1 MKHYIFISFIF
12 LLMSSCSVFSGA
24 KTLSVDQY
32 TQWYAKEKSVLTSS
46 QDVNSI
52 QYELSYVPYEFQ
64 VGYAL
69 TQGDLR
75 LEEAKGMQGDF
86 SKEHTFRLTMV
97 LPMQGKDVYSYNQ
110 NSKYSKEQKM
120 LYYLNDLKKD
130 VFLINTSGDTLSCV
144 NALLEPGISN
154 MNVATFLFDFNQLE
168 RNEIKELIFH
178 DKLVSEQMVAFDL
191 STMNLTRIPKLS
203 LKGYGK

>member
-1 MKHYIFISFIF
+1 M
-12 LLMSSCSVFSGA
+12 SCSVLSRS
-24 KTLSVDQY
+24 KSLSVDDY
-32 TQWYAKEKSVLTSS
+32 TQWYSKEKSVLTTHLE
-46 QDVNSI
+46 VGSI
-52 QYELSYVPYEFQ
+52 QYELTYVPYEFQ

-69 TQGDLR
+69 KQGDLKI
-75 LEEAKGMQGDF
+75 EEAKGMQNDF
-86 SKEHTFRLTMV
+86 TKEHTFKLTMV
-97 LPMQGKDVYSYNQ
+97 LPTQGKDIYTFNQ
-110 NSKYSKEQKM
+110 KSQFSKEQKM

-130 VFLINTSGDTLSCV
+130 VYLINKNGDTLSCI

-154 MNVATFLFDFNQLE
+154 MNVATFLLDFNKLE

-178 DKLVSEQMVAFDL
+178 DKLVSEQLVAFDL

>member
-1 MKHYIFISFIF
+1 
-12 LLMSSCSVFSGA
+12 MSCGI
-24 KTLSVDQY
+24 LSRSKSLNVDDY
-32 TQWYAKEKSVLTSS
+32 TQWYAKDKSVLSTN
-46 QDVNSI
+46 QEVNTI

-69 TQGDLR
+69 KQGDLT

-86 SKEHTFRLTMV
+86 LYEHTFKLSLV
-97 LPMQGKDVYSYNQ
+97 LPTQGKDIYSYNQ
-110 NSKYSKEQKM
+110 NSQLSKEQKM

-130 VFLINTSGDTLSCV
+130 VYLISKSGDTLSCL

-154 MNVATFLFDFNQLE
+154 MNVATFLFDFNKLE
-168 RNEIKELIFH
+168 RNEIKELIFN
-178 DKLVSEQMVAFDL
+178 DKLVSEQKVAFDL

>member
-1 MKHYIFISFIF
+1 M
-12 LLMSSCSVFSGA
+12 SCSVLSRS
-24 KTLSVDQY
+24 KSLSVDDY
-32 TQWYAKEKSVLTSS
+32 TQWYAKEKSVLTTQLEVS
-46 QDVNSI
+46 SI

-69 TQGDLR
+69 KQGDLKI
-75 LEEAKGMQGDF
+75 EEAKGMQSDF
-86 SKEHTFRLTMV
+86 TKDHTFKLTMV
-97 LPMQGKDVYSYNQ
+97 LPTQGKDIYTFNQ
-110 NSKYSKEQKM
+110 TSQFSKEQKM

-130 VFLINTSGDTLSCV
+130 VFLISKSGDTLSCA

-154 MNVATFLFDFNQLE
+154 MNVATFLFDFNKLE

>member
-1 MKHYIFISFIF
+1 M
-12 LLMSSCSVFSGA
+12 SCSVLSRS
-24 KTLSVDQY
+24 KSLSVDDY
-32 TQWYAKEKSVLTSS
+32 TQWYSKEKSVLNTHLEVS
-46 QDVNSI
+46 SI
-52 QYELSYVPYEFQ
+52 QYELTYVPYEFQ

-69 TQGDLR
+69 KQGDLKI
-75 LEEAKGMQGDF
+75 EEAKGMQNDF
-86 SKEHTFRLTMV
+86 TKEHTFKLTMV
-97 LPMQGKDVYSYNQ
+97 LPTQGKDIYTFNQ
-110 NSKYSKEQKM
+110 KSQFSKEQKM

-130 VFLINTSGDTLSCV
+130 VYLINKNGDTLSCI

-154 MNVATFLFDFNQLE
+154 MNVATFLLDFNKLE

-178 DKLVSEQMVAFDL
+178 DKLVSEQLVAFDL

>member
-1 MKHYIFISFIF
+1 M
-12 LLMSSCSVFSGA
+12 SCSVLSRS
-24 KTLSVDQY
+24 KSLSVDDY
-32 TQWYAKEKSVLTSS
+32 TQWYSKEKSVLTTHLEVS
-46 QDVNSI
+46 SI
-52 QYELSYVPYEFQ
+52 QYELTYVPYEFQ

-69 TQGDLR
+69 KQGDLKI
-75 LEEAKGMQGDF
+75 EEAKGMQNDF
-86 SKEHTFRLTMV
+86 TKEYTFKLTMV
-97 LPMQGKDVYSYNQ
+97 LPTQGKDIYTFNQ
-110 NSKYSKEQKM
+110 KSQFSKEQKM

-130 VFLINTSGDTLSCV
+130 VYLINKNGDTLSCI

-154 MNVATFLFDFNQLE
+154 MNVATFLLDFNKLE

-178 DKLVSEQMVAFDL
+178 DKLVSEQLVAFDL